1 MTATIAP
8 VQRFSVAICTYN
20 GSRYLPE
27 QLESLVRQQRLPD
40 EVVISDDG
48 STDGTCALLEDFRQ
62 RAPFPVCLCY
72 NPKNLGYSRNF
83 AQAVQHCSGD
93 LVALCD
99 QDDFWYPRKLH
110 RLEQLFAEHPSVG
123 GVFSNGTLR
132 NTASEPVSGDLW
144 SSFHFGRRDQ
154 QRVNAGDAVPVLLRR
169 NVVTGMAFAFRRPW
183 GDVLSVMPDHW
194 PHDFW
199 LALRIAAESRLLA
212 CPEMLV
218 SYRVHGHQQIGVPI
232 TRNEKLSFVRR
243 RGLAGYVALSRE
255 RNLREYLKDAI
266 QFEALLDAARRDPT
280 LAAAWWLSLAR
291 EKAEHSRRG
300 VSALQGRRAARVA
313 LALGHWQH
321 YRRYAPTGIAALAR
335 DLLL

>member
-1 MTATIAP
+1 MSATTVPA
-8 VQRFSVAICTYN
+8 QRFSVALCTYN
-20 GSRYLPE
+20 GSGYLPE
-27 QLESLVRQQRLPD
+27 QLDSLVRQQRLPD

-62 RAPFPVCLCY
+62 RAPFPVHIRY
-72 NPKNLGYSRNF
+72 NSKNLGYSRNF
-83 AQAVQHCSGD
+83 AQAVQQCDGD
-93 LVALCD
+93 LIALCD
-99 QDDFWYPRKLH
+99 QDDFWYPHKLY
-110 RLEQLFAEHPSVG
+110 RLEQVFAQNPSAG

-132 NTASEPVSGDLW
+132 NTASQPVSGDLW
-144 SSFHFGRRDQ
+144 SSFGFGSRDQ

-169 NVVTGMAFAFRRPW
+169 NVVTGMAFAFRRSW
-183 GDVLSVMPDHW
+183 GGVLSVMPDHW

-199 LALRIAAESRLLA
+199 LALCIAAESRLLA

-232 TRNEKLSFVRR
+232 TRAEKLSFVRT
-243 RGLAGYVALSRE
+243 RGLGGYVALSRE

-266 QFEALLDAARRDPT
+266 QFEALLDAANQDPT
-280 LAAAWWLSLAR
+280 LGAAWWLSLAR

-300 VSALQGRRAARVA
+300 VIALQSRRTARVA
-313 LALGHWQH
+313 SALGHWQQ
-321 YRRYAPTGIAALAR
+321 YRRYAPTGIVALAR